1 MPFYSDL
8 NEVKLDLK
16 EIDDIPLSPSE
27 ERRLLKQVHQHIHP
41 LKRKKKRLGIAL
53 AAAAVFILSLS
64 LSIEKGTIASMPFIG
79 ESIEKYIN
87 QIEPADYTSYKTAIG
102 QTAENEL
109 GRLTLNEVMVD
120 DRHLFLSATFEP
132 AEDVAFDY
140 QTHIQPTVKVNGEE
154 LAGITS
160 GQSIELNNSMFTIYN
175 DIELD
180 KGITTEELS
189 IEISYD
195 TWNFEKTIDQP
206 WLFDVNVSQ
215 KKLLE
220 ETKEFALNQKISLT
234 NGERITVKRVVSTPI
249 STTLYYDLSHGQS
262 EDVHVNIEAADGT
275 TDEFPGSSYVSN
287 EPGQTSFQ
295 RFEGLVL
302 ADEEHFIV
310 VRNTAGEQLSDPIAI
325 K

>member
-53 AAAAVFILSLS
+53 AAAAVCILSLS
-64 LSIEKGTIASMPFIG
+64 LSIEKETVASMPFIG

-215 KKLLE
+215 KKLLG

-234 NGERITVKRVVSTPI
+234 NGEKITVKRVVSTPI
-249 STTLYYDLSHGQS
+249 STTLYYDLSHSKS
-262 EDVHVNIEAADGT
+262 EDIHFNIEAADGT
-275 TDEFPGSSYVSN
+275 TGEFPGSSYVSN

-302 ADEEHFIV
+302 GDEELFII
-310 VRNTAGEQLSDPIAI
+310 VRNTAGERLSDPIAI